1 MKRLSLVLG
10 AGLLALVPMVS
21 ADTGFTRTAGP
32 CFDVNVQIDR
42 INQAQVAQN
51 CTVNISRTVQAGQ
64 RNEVYT
70 RQAGTLNDNRVRQL
84 HYVPPGARSGLR
96 RD

>member
-1 MKRLSLVLG
+1 MKRLSLVAG
-10 AGLLALVPMVS
+10 AVWLALAPMVS
-21 ADTGFTRTAGP
+21 ADAGFTRTSGP
-32 CFDVNVQIDR
+32 CFDVNVQIDQT
-42 INQAQVAQN
+42 NQARVAQD

-84 HYVPPGARSGLR
+84 HYVPPGPRSGLR